1 MPTSPTITE
10 PSCPV
15 PTGAPTLLSGN
26 SVMVQ
31 LAQQT
36 EIKHAVALGQ
46 HHNNTMDDPVPE
58 LLSELL
64 DLKL

>member
-1 MPTSPTITE
+1 
-10 PSCPV
+10 
-15 PTGAPTLLSGN
+15 
-26 SVMVQ
+26 MVQ

-64 DLKL
+64 ELKL